1 MYAVKTQ
8 WFFNLYNLKA
18 LQQILPLCIIK
29 YAYLSWKKFLTNVLL
44 SKCIFLHPFPDIFLT
59 LFTTFTP
66 YWLSTLVIPDA
77 FSRIPEWDS
86 PPQCVDPVPP
96 DSGGHRWQGHQ
107 SITHLQINHRGL
119 RHRNILTFPWWLV
132 LLTSVTRSYMQLK
145 SVVFIG
151 IKFLHSQTVT

>member
-1 MYAVKTQ
+1 MNGPKNIVISLKKKILFSLFRHALDSFHEIRPWLILCVY
-8 WFFNLYNLKA
+8 FFSSV
-18 LQQILPLCIIK
+18 LP
-29 YAYLSWKKFLTNVLL
+29 N
-44 SKCIFLHPFPDIFLT
+44 
-59 LFTTFTP
+59 
-66 YWLSTLVIPDA
+66 A
-77 FSRIPEWDS
+77 FNRIPERYS

-151 IKFLHSQTVT
+151 IKFLHSQTVTQINLTICLISLSRRKTQNSR